1 VADASQLVHHWGY
14 FAIFGFV
21 VLGNM
26 GFPFPEETILLLA
39 GYLAWEGGLRL
50 SLVLPVGILSAI
62 IGDNIGYWLGHRYG
76 QRLLDRFGLWIV
88 GKPERLEAAREILH
102 RHGARGVFAARFI
115 PGVRFLAGPLAGAM
129 GLPPGRFLLA
139 NVLGASLYVPI
150 AVGLGYAV
158 GYGLGD
164 YLSRFERLAGQI
176 EYYVI
181 LGAVLF
187 TILLL
192 LWRAWRWARPHRQ
205 PSES

>member
-1 VADASQLVHHWGY
+1 MSDLVTYWGY
-14 FAIFGFV
+14 LAIFFFV

-39 GYLAWEGGLRL
+39 GYLAWEGQLRL
-50 SLVLPVGILSAI
+50 SLVLPVGILSAV
-62 IGDNIGYWLGHRYG
+62 IGDNIGYRIGRRYG
-76 QRLLDRFGLWIV
+76 QPLLDRYGPWIV
-88 GKPERLEAAREILH
+88 GKPARLEAARRILL
-102 RHGARGVFAARFI
+102 RHGARGVFVARFI
-115 PGVRFLAGPLAGAM
+115 PGLRFLAGPLAGTI
-129 GLPPGRFLLA
+129 GLRPSRFLLA

-164 YLSRFERLAGQI
+164 YVTRFEQLAGRV
-176 EYYVI
+176 EHYVI

-187 TILLL
+187 TALLL
-192 LWRAWRWARPHRQ
+192 AWRAWRWARPLRQ